1 MTALTGPARSGSAT
15 IAELELPGLR
25 GRAFD
30 RRPAKRPGRS
40 DLHSQKGSASNIYAT
55 HGLTAGDITQWSTPT
70 AVKPSRQEQFFPWMS
85 SAPNGRVDLVFYD
98 RSCDPAGDKLNCVTV
113 ASTADDGS
121 SWGFTTLLS
130 TPFDGDLHHAVRPRM
145 IQRRVAATS
154 SATT

>member
-1 MTALTGPARSGSAT
+1 LPNSNYRVFEDVHSTVDPQSGRVVLTYT
-15 IAELELPGLR
+15 
-25 GRAFD
+25 D
-30 RRPAKRPGRS
+30 
-40 DLHSQKGSASNIYAT
+40 QKGGASNIYAT

-121 SWGFTTLLS
+121 SRGFTTLLS